1 MTPSIS
7 ELEHTLSSWL
17 SWYRFRRM
25 VNWAGRGLTLGL
37 MIAFGFAVVARL
49 KAVLSLEQLIQIAV
63 LASALGAAWGALA
76 AWLWPTSQSAA
87 ARYFDLQFGL
97 GERISTALELA
108 RRKIVAPEWLAR
120 DQLADALDAARAVT
134 PRARLPLRVRRIE
147 WLSLLLAAAL
157 VAASLAIP
165 NRQFTV
171 LAQLQAV
178 KQAVAQQVKA
188 LEAIRQQVKDDPR
201 LTDAQKEQLTQPL
214 NEAIAQLQT
223 GDLTQQQAVSALT
236 QAQQQLQ
243 QLADPNAL
251 AQGQA
256 LQSAGQQLAQNSA
269 SQAVGEALQNSDLNA
284 AAQALGNIDTSQLS
298 AAQQQQLAQSLSQAA
313 SQLQSTNQ
321 QLAQQLQSAADALQN
336 GDTQAAQ
343 SALSAAANTLSAQAS
358 QVTTA
363 QAAASAAGQV
373 ANGRQSVAQAG
384 QAQQGAQGQG
394 QGGQQ
399 GQNGQSQNG
408 QGAGQGQGQGASQG
422 QGEGQGSG
430 AGRGESNGSTGQ
442 GGEAGSTT
450 GPSNNGPG
458 DGGVRTYE
466 PIYSPYHLG
475 GTGGPDVPLSGTGD
489 PGSEVVGEGPSRP
502 PTGGAAQV
510 PYNEVYD
517 QYYQSAQYAIDSG
530 AVPPG
535 FKPVIKDYFSSL
547 EP

>member
-1 MTPSIS
+1 MAPSIS

-49 KAVLSLEQLIQIAV
+49 RAVLSLEQLIQIAV
-63 LASALGAAWGALA
+63 LASALGAGWGAVA

-97 GERISTALELA
+97 GERTSTALELA

-120 DQLADALDAARAVT
+120 DQLADALNAARAVN
-134 PRARLPLRVRRIE
+134 PRARLPIHVRRIE
-147 WLSLLLAAAL
+147 WVSLLLAAAL

-165 NRQFTV
+165 NRQFAV
-171 LAQLQAV
+171 LAQQQAV
-178 KQAVAQQVKA
+178 QQAVAQQVKA
-188 LEAIRQQVKDDPR
+188 LEAIRQQIKDDPR

-223 GDLTQQQAVSALT
+223 GALTRQQAVSALT

-256 LQSAGQQLAQNSA
+256 LQSAGQQLSQNSA
-269 SQAVGEALQNSDLNA
+269 SQAVGEALQNNDLNA
-284 AAQALGNIDTSQLS
+284 AAQALGSIDTSQMS

-313 SQLQSTNQ
+313 SQLQSTNP

-343 SALSAAANTLSAQAS
+343 SALSSAANALSAQAS

-363 QAAASAAGQV
+363 QAAAAAAGQV
-373 ANGRQSVAQAG
+373 ANGQQSMAQAG

-399 GQNGQSQNG
+399 GQGQNGQSQNG
-408 QGAGQGQGQGASQG
+408 QGASQGQGQGQGG
-422 QGEGQGSG
+422 G
-430 AGRGESNGSTGQ
+430 AGRGESDGGTGQ

-475 GTGGPDVPLSGTGD
+475 GTGGPEAPLAGTGD

-502 PTGGAAQV
+502 PTSGAAQV

>member
-7 ELEHTLSSWL
+7 ELEHTLSAWL
-17 SWYRFRRM
+17 SWYRFRRL

-49 KAVLSLEQLIQIAV
+49 KAVWSLEQLIQIAA
-63 LASALGAAWGALA
+63 LASALGAGWGALA
-76 AWLWPTSQSAA
+76 AWLWPMSQSAA

-97 GERISTALELA
+97 GERTSTALELA
-108 RRKIVAPEWLAR
+108 RQKIVAPEWLAR
-120 DQLADALDAARAVT
+120 DQLADALNAARMVN
-134 PRARLPLRVRRIE
+134 PRARLPIRVRRIE

-171 LAQLQAV
+171 LAQQQAV

-188 LEAIRQQVKDDPR
+188 LEAIRQQIKDDPR

-223 GDLTQQQAVSALT
+223 GDLTRQQAVSALT

-251 AQGQA
+251 APVGGQA
-256 LQSAGQQLAQNSA
+256 LQSAGQQLSQNSA
-269 SQAVGEALQNSDLNA
+269 SQAVGEALQNNDLNA

-313 SQLQSTNQ
+313 SQLQSTNP

-399 GQNGQSQNG
+399 GQGQNGQSQNG
-408 QGAGQGQGQGASQG
+408 QGASQGQGQGQGG
-422 QGEGQGSG
+422 G

-442 GGEAGSTT
+442 SGEAGSTT

-475 GTGGPDVPLSGTGD
+475 GTGGPEVPLSGTGD

-502 PTGGAAQV
+502 PTSGAAQV

>member
-120 DQLADALDAARAVT
+120 DQLADALDAARAVN
-134 PRARLPLRVRRIE
+134 PRARLPIRVRRIE

-188 LEAIRQQVKDDPR
+188 LEAIRQQVKDDPG

-223 GDLTQQQAVSALT
+223 GDLTRQQAVSALT

-284 AAQALGNIDTSQLS
+284 AAQALGNINTSQLS

-343 SALSAAANTLSAQAS
+343 SALSAAAGTLSAQAS

-399 GQNGQSQNG
+399 GQGQN
-408 QGAGQGQGQGASQG
+408 GQGASQG
-422 QGEGQGSG
+422 QGQGQGGG
-430 AGRGESNGSTGQ
+430 AGRGESNGS
-442 GGEAGSTT
+442 T

-489 PGSEVVGEGPSRP
+489 PGSQVVGEGPSRP